1 MSYTW
6 EEVMLN
12 IDVRDEAERERQQQ
26 QDILDKQAS
35 EETAMGL
42 WSLGLSLVGG
52 ALFGPAGYAA
62 GKIAG
67 RGIGD
72 IRNTW
77 EADAAALDTGKFYK
91 REGEDFKNLK
101 KAEAKDQFSGQVV
114 QGVTDLAMMYVQAG
128 GLKEGF
134 EGMSDLTTFGTGE
147 DAWTMFG
154 KGTWADKIPGAK
166 TLPGEQSI
174 FAGGGTNIFQKGGL
188 KQLSANLKKGNLK
201 SAWATDQGINT
212 LSDLGRLALSYQE
225 SEEEKPKGSMLS
237 SVGRFAKV

>member
-1 MSYTW
+1 MAYTW

-12 IDVRDEAERERQQQ
+12 IDVRNEAEAERKEQQK
-26 QDILDKQAS
+26 ILDKQTS
-35 EETAMGL
+35 EQTAMGL

-91 REGEDFKNLK
+91 REGEDFKRIK
-101 KAEAKDQFSGQVV
+101 KAEASDQTSGQIV

-128 GLKEGF
+128 GLQEGPT
-134 EGMSDLTTFGTGE
+134 DLTTFGSGGVEGGEWSVRGKTGGPTIGE
-147 DAWTMFG
+147 SVSTLAPGPGGDMMGPLRQVDLTPVTFESDIPSLLSGWNKEAGWLSNLKPVG
-154 KGTWADKIPGAK
+154 KK
-166 TLPGEQSI
+166 LQ
-174 FAGGGTNIFQKGGL
+174 
-188 KQLSANLKKGNLK
+188 SANTGV
-201 SAWATDQGINT
+201 NT
-212 LSDLGRLALSYQE
+212 LNTLYQ
-225 SEEEKPKGSMLS
+225 SFLS
-237 SVGRFAKV
+237 SEDEKATG